1 LDDVP
6 IILLAI
12 EQCQYLRDYI
22 LVTTSDSKDP
32 PGDPRDDQEEEN
44 KREAEIQSDKPPH
57 HG

>member
-1 LDDVP
+1 MP

-22 LVTTSDSKDP
+22 LVTTSDAKDP
-32 PGDPRDDQEEEN
+32 PDDPRDDQEEEN